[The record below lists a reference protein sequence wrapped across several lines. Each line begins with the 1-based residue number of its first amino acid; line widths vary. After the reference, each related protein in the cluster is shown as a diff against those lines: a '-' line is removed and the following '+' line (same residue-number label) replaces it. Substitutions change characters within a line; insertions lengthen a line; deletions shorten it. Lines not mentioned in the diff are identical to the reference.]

1 MSVTD
6 NESDPSRTDKAGADR
21 KEASPPSPRL
31 LILSSSPHQFAPQS
45 IPKIMWSVVGALIPA
60 VVVAVFYF
68 GVRALWMILVCVLAA
83 VVTETLINRL
93 RGVSLSI
100 LDGSAVI
107 TGLLLA
113 LTLPPSFP
121 FSGGALGAV
130 FAIAIGKQVFGGLG
144 YNIFNPALLGRAFL
158 QASFPVQ
165 MTTWTLPNTASFS
178 NIDAVTAATPL
189 GQFKFERILTDNLD
203 LLLGNIGGTLGETS
217 AVVIIIGGLYLLL
230 RKYADWRIP
239 VSFLG
244 TVFIVGGLFW
254 LVHPAQHPDP
264 VFHLLSGGL
273 MLGAFFMATDM
284 VTSPITPKGSWIF
297 GVGAG
302 LILIIIRLYGGLPEG
317 VMYAILLMNAFTPL
331 INRYTTPKPFGEVA
345 A

>member
-1 MSVTD
+1 MTEKD
-6 NESDPSRTDKAGADR
+6 NRKDPSCNDREEAER
-21 KEASPPSPRL
+21 KEASPPDPRL
-31 LILSSSPHQFAPQS
+31 LIISSSPHQFGPGS
-45 IPKIMWSVVGALIPA
+45 VPKIMWSVVGALVPA
-60 VVVAVFYF
+60 AGMAVFYF
-68 GVRALWMILVCVLAA
+68 GLRALWMIFVCILAA
-83 VVTETLINRL
+83 VATETLINRL

-100 LDGSAVI
+100 PDGSAVI

-113 LTLPPSFP
+113 LTLPPSFT

-165 MTTWTLPNTASFS
+165 MTTWTLPNTARFGET
-178 NIDAVTAATPL
+178 DAVTAATPL
-189 GQFKFERILTDNLD
+189 GQFKFELLLTDHLD
-203 LLLGNIGGTLGETS
+203 LLLGNVGGSLGETS
-217 AVVIIIGGLYLLL
+217 AVAIIIGGLYLLL

-239 VSFLG
+239 AGFLS
-244 TVFIVGGLFW
+244 TVFVLGGLFW
-254 LVHPAQHPDP
+254 LVSPNQYPDP

-284 VTSPITPKGSWIF
+284 VTSPITPRGSWIF

-331 INRYTTPKPFGEVA
+331 INRYTAPRPFGEEA